1 MYAAALNLGG
11 IVRAL
16 LEAGSDV
23 NAQDLQHNTSLHYA
37 HAFQRSRMATLLC
50 DSKADEK
57 MANKASK
64 TPFDVT
70 AWRGKILKPPPRSGG
85 GGGSEDDAGG
95 D

>member
-1 MYAAALNLGG
+1 MAA
-11 IVRAL
+11 
-16 LEAGSDV
+16 
-23 NAQDLQHNTSLHYA
+23 
-37 HAFQRSRMATLLC
+37 LLC

-64 TPFDVT
+64 TPFGVT